1 MPLASIRKIDKV
13 RRARNAQGTDRR
25 GTRDTAALF
34 APMRVT
40 EVELMAASR
49 AATAKK
55 PAKESRRRSPKKGPR
70 SKAEQRA
77 ETLERIL
84 DAAEML
90 FSKYGLYGVTLRDVA
105 KEVGVHTS
113 LMHYYFK
120 DKLALFKAVFARRAS
135 LSSGRRMKALD
146 EYEKQARGKPTV
158 AGALHAFLD
167 TDFDLYIEAG
177 GSRNYAAFCAQLAN
191 TPEGAHLF
199 DEHFDPV
206 VLRLIGI
213 LKDALPGVQAKEIF
227 WGYHFVTGSLMHSLA
242 RSGRLDRLSNG
253 LCHSD
258 DFESVKARMA
268 DFMAA
273 GFTTLKK
280 R

>member
-146 EYEKQARGKPTV
+146 EYEKQARGKRSWTRTSISTSRPAARGITPPSAPSSPT
-158 AGALHAFLD
+158 
-167 TDFDLYIEAG
+167 
-177 GSRNYAAFCAQLAN
+177 R
-191 TPEGAHLF
+191 
-199 DEHFDPV
+199 
-206 VLRLIGI
+206 R
-213 LKDALPGVQAKEIF
+213 
-227 WGYHFVTGSLMHSLA
+227 
-242 RSGRLDRLSNG
+242 
-253 LCHSD
+253 
-258 DFESVKARMA
+258 KARTSSTSISIRSCS
-268 DFMAA
+268 
-273 GFTTLKK
+273 G
-280 R
+280 